1 VFDDIYKELKKTT
14 GRLDRKDRKMKF
26 FNYDSCC
33 DKMQGLKSEM
43 KYQELVDIYES
54 LTSTTKRLEKTSIL
68 AGFLKESDP
77 KILPIVTLLSLGKV
91 FPEWSEKEMGIGL
104 KLLIKA
110 ISLVVGVSPEAVEDG
125 VRDKGDI
132 GLASE
137 YLFANRLQTTLF
149 TMPLT
154 INKVYSNMIKIA
166 DVSGKNA
173 VSKKLRILI
182 ELLTS
187 ASPKEAKYISRT
199 VVEELRVG
207 IGEGTL
213 KDSISEAFNVDKDF
227 VERALM
233 ITNDPGLVAG
243 VTEKEGEDGLK
254 KLNLK
259 PGKPVKPMLAQLSTD
274 ITTSI
279 EEMGSALCET
289 KYDGFRVQ
297 IHRNGDDIKVFTRR
311 LDNIKDAVP
320 EIVEYIEKCL
330 PEEDFIVEG
339 EIIATRDGAPISFQY
354 ILQRVRRKYEIERLR
369 KEVPL
374 ILYLFDVLYYKK
386 SLIDTP
392 FGERRHILEEIS
404 RSKPSKIELSNQVF
418 VTSENINDALEL
430 FETSIKIGHE
440 GIMIKDPKTSYI
452 PGIRGKKMLKFKAE
466 PETLDLVVVG
476 GTYGRGR
483 RANLIGSYLMAAQD
497 EEGKLKTIAHTA
509 TGLDDVTLL
518 ELSNRAKSLMVE
530 KKGRKIKV
538 VPEIVL
544 EVAFSE
550 IVKSP
555 EYESGYSLRFPV
567 VKRIRED
574 LSLDDIDTVD
584 RVESIFKQ

>member
-1 VFDDIYKELKKTT
+1 
-14 GRLDRKDRKMKF
+14 
-26 FNYDSCC
+26 
-33 DKMQGLKSEM
+33 M
-43 KYQELVDIYES
+43 KYQELVDIYEA
-54 LTSTTKRLEKTSIL
+54 LTSTTKRLEKTGIL
-68 AGFLKESDP
+68 AGLLKETDP

-91 FPEWSEKEMGIGL
+91 FPVWSEKEMGIGL
-104 KLLIKA
+104 KLLMKA
-110 ISLVVGVSPEAVEDG
+110 LSLVVGVSPEAVEDS

-137 YLFANRLQTTLF
+137 YLFGNRLQTTLF
-149 TMPLT
+149 TRPLT
-154 INKVYSNMIKIA
+154 VTKVYSNMIKIA

-213 KDSISEAFNVDKDF
+213 KDSISEAFNVDKDL

-233 ITNDPGLVAG
+233 LTNDPGLVAG
-243 VTEKEGEDGLK
+243 VVEKEGEEGLK

-259 PGKPVKPMLAQLSTD
+259 PGKPVKPMLAQLSPD
-274 ITTSI
+274 IATSI

-339 EIIATRDGAPISFQY
+339 EIIAMRDGAPISFQY

-374 ILYLFDVLYYKK
+374 IMYLFDVLYYKK

-392 FGERRHILEEIS
+392 FGERRCILEEIS

-440 GIMIKDPKTSYI
+440 GIMIKDPKASYI

-476 GTYGRGR
+476 GTYGKGR

-509 TGLDDVTLL
+509 TGLDDATLL

-538 VPEIVL
+538 IPEIVL

-584 RVESIFKQ
+584 RVESIFKR

>member
-1 VFDDIYKELKKTT
+1 MPELE
-14 GRLDRKDRKMKF
+14 
-26 FNYDSCC
+26 
-33 DKMQGLKSEM
+33 SEM
-43 KYQELVDIYES
+43 RYQKLVDVYEA

-68 AGFLKESDP
+68 AEFLKDTDP

-91 FPEWSEKEMGIGL
+91 FPAWSEKEMGIGL
-104 KLLIKA
+104 KLLMKA
-110 ISLVVGVSPEAVEDG
+110 ISLVVGVSPDTVEDS

-137 YLFANRLQTTLF
+137 HLFGNRLQSTLF
-149 TMPLT
+149 TRPLT
-154 INKVYSNMIKIA
+154 ISKVYNNMIKIA

-173 VSKKLRILI
+173 VQKKLRILI

-187 ASPKEAKYISRT
+187 ASPTEAKYISRT

-207 IGEGTL
+207 MGEGTL
-213 KDSISEAFNVDKDF
+213 KDSISEAFNVDKVL

-233 ITNDPGLVAG
+233 LTNDPGLVAG
-243 VTEKEGEDGLK
+243 VAESEGEEGLK
-254 KLNLK
+254 ELNLK
-259 PGKPVKPMLAQLSTD
+259 PGKPVKPMLAQLSPG
-274 ITTSI
+274 IEISV
-279 EEMGSALCET
+279 EEMGAAICET

-297 IHRNGDDIKVFTRR
+297 IHRNGDDIKIFTRR

-330 PEEDFIVEG
+330 PDEDFIVEG
-339 EIIATRDGAPISFQY
+339 EIIATKDGNPISFQY

-374 ILYLFDVLYYKK
+374 IMYLFDVLYYKEP
-386 SLIDTP
+386 LIDMP
-392 FGERRHILEEIS
+392 FGERRAILQEIAKV
-404 RSKPSKIELSNQVF
+404 KPSKFELSEQVI
-418 VTSENINDALEL
+418 VTPENIEDAMKL
-430 FETSIKIGHE
+430 FESSIKAGHE
-440 GIMIKDPKTSYI
+440 GIMIKDPYAPYM
-452 PGIRGKKMLKFKAE
+452 PGIRGKKMLKLKAE

-497 EEGKLKTIAHTA
+497 ENGNLKTIAHTA
-509 TGLDDVTLL
+509 TGLDDATLL
-518 ELSNRAKSLMVE
+518 ELSNKVESIMTE
-530 KKGRKIKV
+530 KKGRKIKAK
-538 VPEIVL
+538 PEIII
-544 EVAFSE
+544 EVAYSE

-574 LSLDDIDTVD
+574 LSLEDIDTVD
-584 RVESIFKQ
+584 RIESIFNARN

>member
-1 VFDDIYKELKKTT
+1 MPELE
-14 GRLDRKDRKMKF
+14 
-26 FNYDSCC
+26 
-33 DKMQGLKSEM
+33 SEM
-43 KYQELVDIYES
+43 RYQKLVDVYEA

-68 AGFLKESDP
+68 AEFLKNTDP

-91 FPEWSEKEMGIGL
+91 FPAWSEKEMGIGL
-104 KLLIKA
+104 KLLMKA
-110 ISLVVGVSPEAVEDG
+110 ISLVVGVSPETVEDS

-137 YLFANRLQTTLF
+137 HLFGNRLQSTLF
-149 TMPLT
+149 TRPLT
-154 INKVYSNMIKIA
+154 ISKVYNNMIKIA

-173 VSKKLRILI
+173 VQKKLRILI

-187 ASPKEAKYISRT
+187 ASPTEAKYISRT

-207 IGEGTL
+207 MGEGTL
-213 KDSISEAFNVDKDF
+213 KDSISEAFNVNKEL

-233 ITNDPGLVAG
+233 LTNDPGLVAE
-243 VTEKEGEDGLK
+243 VAESEGEEGLK
-254 KLNLK
+254 ELNLK
-259 PGKPVKPMLAQLSTD
+259 PGKPVKPMLAQLSPG
-274 ITTSI
+274 IEISV
-279 EEMGSALCET
+279 EEMGAAICET

-297 IHRNGDDIKVFTRR
+297 IHRNGNDIKIFTRR

-330 PEEDFIVEG
+330 PDEDFIVEG
-339 EIIATRDGAPISFQY
+339 EIIATKDGNPISFQY

-374 ILYLFDVLYYKK
+374 IMYLFDVLYYKEP
-386 SLIDTP
+386 LIDMS
-392 FGERRHILEEIS
+392 FGERRVILQEIA
-404 RSKPSKIELSNQVF
+404 KVQPSKFELSEQVI
-418 VTSENINDALEL
+418 VTPENIEDAMKL
-430 FETSIKIGHE
+430 FESSIKGGHE
-440 GIMIKDPKTSYI
+440 GIMIKDPYAPYM
-452 PGIRGKKMLKFKAE
+452 PGIRGKKMLKLKAE

-497 EEGKLKTIAHTA
+497 DEGNLKTIAHTA
-509 TGLDDVTLL
+509 TGLDDATLL
-518 ELSNRAKSLMVE
+518 ELSNKVESIMTE
-530 KKGRKIKV
+530 KKGRKIKAK
-538 VPEIVL
+538 PEIII
-544 EVAFSE
+544 EVAYSE

-574 LSLDDIDTVD
+574 LSLEDIDTVD
-584 RVESIFKQ
+584 RIESIFNARN

>member
-1 VFDDIYKELKKTT
+1 
-14 GRLDRKDRKMKF
+14 
-26 FNYDSCC
+26 
-33 DKMQGLKSEM
+33 MQDFECEM
-43 KYQELVDIYES
+43 KYQELVDVYEA
-54 LTSTTKRLEKTSIL
+54 LTSTTKRLEKTGIL
-68 AGFLKESDP
+68 AEFLKETDP

-91 FPEWSEKEMGIGL
+91 FPAWSEKEMGIGL
-104 KLLIKA
+104 KLLMKA
-110 ISLVVGVSPEAVEDG
+110 ISLVVGVSLEAVEDS

-137 YLFANRLQTTLF
+137 HLFANRLQTTLF
-149 TMPLT
+149 TRPLT
-154 INKVYSNMIKIA
+154 ITKVYNNMIKIA

-213 KDSISEAFNVDKDF
+213 KDSISEAFDVNKDL

-233 ITNDPGLVAG
+233 LTNDPGLVVG
-243 VTEKEGEDGLK
+243 VAKKEGEEGLK

-259 PGKPVKPMLAQLSTD
+259 PGKPVKPMLAQLSPN

-279 EEMGSALCET
+279 EEMGSAICET

-297 IHRNGDDIKVFTRR
+297 IHRNGDDVKVFTRR

-354 ILQRVRRKYEIERLR
+354 ILQRVRRKYEIERLK

-392 FGERRHILEEIS
+392 FGERRRVLEEIS
-404 RSKPSKIELSNQVF
+404 KAKPSKIELSNQIF
-418 VTSENINDALEL
+418 VTPENINDALEL

-440 GIMIKDPKTSYI
+440 GIMIKDPKAPYI

-497 EEGKLKTIAHTA
+497 ENGNLKTIAHTA
-509 TGLDDVTLL
+509 TGLDDATLL
-518 ELSNRAKSLMVE
+518 ELSNRVESLMVE
-530 KKGRKIKV
+530 KRGRKIKAT
-538 VPEIVL
+538 PEIVL

-574 LSLDDIDTVD
+574 LSLEDIDTVD
-584 RVESIFKQ
+584 RVESIFKTRN

>member
-1 VFDDIYKELKKTT
+1 MHD
-14 GRLDRKDRKMKF
+14 
-26 FNYDSCC
+26 
-33 DKMQGLKSEM
+33 LKSGM
-43 KYQELVDIYES
+43 KYQELVDVYEALS
-54 LTSTTKRLEKTSIL
+54 STTKRLEKTGIL
-68 AGFLKESDP
+68 AEFLKKTDHE
-77 KILPIVTLLSLGKV
+77 ILPIVTLLSLGKV
-91 FPEWSEKEMGIGL
+91 FPAWSEKEMGIGL
-104 KLLIKA
+104 KLLMKA
-110 ISLVVGVSPEAVEDG
+110 ISLVVGVSPEAVEDS

-137 YLFANRLQTTLF
+137 YLFTNRLQTTLF
-149 TMPLT
+149 TRPLT
-154 INKVYSNMIKIA
+154 ITKVYSNMIKIA

-213 KDSISEAFNVDKDF
+213 KDSISEAFNVDKEL

-233 ITNDPGLVAG
+233 LTNDPGLVAG
-243 VTEKEGEDGLK
+243 AAEVEGEEGLR

-259 PGKPVKPMLAQLSTD
+259 PGKPVKPMLAQLSPD
-274 ITTSI
+274 ILTSV
-279 EEMGSALCET
+279 EEMGAAICET

-297 IHRNGDDIKVFTRR
+297 IHRNGDDIKIFTRR

-374 ILYLFDVLYYKK
+374 IMYLFDVLYYKK
-386 SLIDTP
+386 PLIDTP
-392 FGERRHILEEIS
+392 FGERREILEKIAKI
-404 RSKPSKIELSNQVF
+404 KPSKFEISEQVF
-418 VTSENINDALEL
+418 VTPENINDALKL

-440 GIMIKDPKTSYI
+440 GIMIKDPQAPYM

-497 EEGKLKTIAHTA
+497 EDGNLKTIAYTA
-509 TGLDDVTLL
+509 TGLDDATLL
-518 ELSNRAKSLMVE
+518 ELSNRVESIMVE
-530 KKGRKIKV
+530 KKGRKIKAT
-538 VPEIVL
+538 PEIVL

-574 LSLDDIDTVD
+574 LSLNDIDTVY
-584 RVESIFKQ
+584 RVESIFKARN

>member
-1 VFDDIYKELKKTT
+1 MPELE
-14 GRLDRKDRKMKF
+14 
-26 FNYDSCC
+26 
-33 DKMQGLKSEM
+33 SEM
-43 KYQELVDIYES
+43 RYQNLVDVYEA

-68 AGFLKESDP
+68 AEFLKETDP

-91 FPEWSEKEMGIGL
+91 FPAWSEKEMGIGL
-104 KLLIKA
+104 KLLMKA
-110 ISLVVGVSPEAVEDG
+110 ISLVVGVSPETVEDS

-137 YLFANRLQTTLF
+137 HLFGNRLQSTLF
-149 TMPLT
+149 TRPLT
-154 INKVYSNMIKIA
+154 ISKVYNNMIKIA

-173 VSKKLRILI
+173 VQKKLRILI

-187 ASPKEAKYISRT
+187 ASPTEAKYISRT

-207 IGEGTL
+207 MGEGTL
-213 KDSISEAFNVDKDF
+213 KDSISEAFNVDKGL

-233 ITNDPGLVAG
+233 LTNDPGLVAG
-243 VTEKEGEDGLK
+243 VAESEGEEGLK
-254 KLNLK
+254 ELNLK
-259 PGKPVKPMLAQLSTD
+259 PGKPVKPMLAQLSPG
-274 ITTSI
+274 IEISV
-279 EEMGSALCET
+279 EEMGAAICET

-297 IHRNGDDIKVFTRR
+297 IHRNGDDIKIFTRR

-330 PEEDFIVEG
+330 PKEDFIVEG
-339 EIIATRDGAPISFQY
+339 EIIATKDGNPISFQY

-374 ILYLFDVLYYKK
+374 IMYLFDVLYYKEP
-386 SLIDTP
+386 LIDMP
-392 FGERRHILEEIS
+392 FGERRVILQEIA
-404 RSKPSKIELSNQVF
+404 KFQPSKFELSEQVI
-418 VTSENINDALEL
+418 VTPENIEDAMKL
-430 FETSIKIGHE
+430 FESSIKAGHE
-440 GIMIKDPKTSYI
+440 GIMIKDPYAPYM
-452 PGIRGKKMLKFKAE
+452 PGIRGKKMLKLKAE

-497 EEGKLKTIAHTA
+497 EDGNLKTIAHTA
-509 TGLDDVTLL
+509 TGLDDATLL
-518 ELSNRAKSLMVE
+518 ELSNKVESIMTE
-530 KKGRKIKV
+530 KKGRKIKTK
-538 VPEIVL
+538 PEIII
-544 EVAFSE
+544 EVAYSE

-574 LSLDDIDTVD
+574 ISLEDIDTVD
-584 RVESIFKQ
+584 RIESIFNARN

>member
-1 VFDDIYKELKKTT
+1 
-14 GRLDRKDRKMKF
+14 
-26 FNYDSCC
+26 
-33 DKMQGLKSEM
+33 MQDFKCEM
-43 KYQELVDIYES
+43 KYQELVDVYEA
-54 LTSTTKRLEKTSIL
+54 LTSTTKRLEKTGIL
-68 AGFLKESDP
+68 AEFLKETNP

-91 FPEWSEKEMGIGL
+91 FPAWSEKEMGIGL
-104 KLLIKA
+104 KLLMKA
-110 ISLVVGVSPEAVEDG
+110 ISLVVGVSLEAVEDS

-137 YLFANRLQTTLF
+137 HLFANRLQTTLF
-149 TMPLT
+149 TRPLT
-154 INKVYSNMIKIA
+154 ITKVYNNMIKIA

-213 KDSISEAFNVDKDF
+213 KDSISEAFDVDKDL

-233 ITNDPGLVAG
+233 LTNDPGLVVG
-243 VTEKEGEDGLK
+243 VAKKEGGEGLK

-259 PGKPVKPMLAQLSTD
+259 PGKPVKPMLAQLSPD
-274 ITTSI
+274 ITASI

-297 IHRNGDDIKVFTRR
+297 IHRNGDDVKVFTRR

-354 ILQRVRRKYEIERLR
+354 ILQRVRRKYEIERLK

-392 FGERRHILEEIS
+392 FGERRRVLEEIS
-404 RSKPSKIELSNQVF
+404 KAKPSKIELSNQVF
-418 VTSENINDALEL
+418 VTPENINDALEL

-440 GIMIKDPKTSYI
+440 GIMIKDPKAPYI

-497 EEGKLKTIAHTA
+497 ENGNLKTIAHTA
-509 TGLDDVTLL
+509 TGLDDATLL
-518 ELSNRAKSLMVE
+518 ELSNRVENLMVE
-530 KKGRKIKV
+530 KRGRKIKAT
-538 VPEIVL
+538 PEIVL

-574 LSLDDIDTVD
+574 LSLEDIDTVE
-584 RVESIFKQ
+584 RVESIFKTRN

>member
-1 VFDDIYKELKKTT
+1 
-14 GRLDRKDRKMKF
+14 
-26 FNYDSCC
+26 
-33 DKMQGLKSEM
+33 M
-43 KYQELVDIYES
+43 KYQELVDVYEA
-54 LTSTTKRLEKTSIL
+54 LASTTKRLEKTGIL
-68 AGFLKESDP
+68 SEFLKKTDP

-91 FPEWSEKEMGIGL
+91 FPAWSEKEMGIGL
-104 KLLIKA
+104 KLLMKA
-110 ISLVVGVSPEAVEDG
+110 ISLVVGVSPEAVEDS

-137 YLFANRLQTTLF
+137 YLFTNRLQTTLF
-149 TMPLT
+149 TRPLT
-154 INKVYSNMIKIA
+154 ITKVYTNMMKIA

-213 KDSISEAFNVDKDF
+213 KDSISEAFNVGKDL

-233 ITNDPGLVAG
+233 LTNDPGLVVG
-243 VTEKEGEDGLK
+243 VAEKEGEEGLK
-254 KLNLK
+254 RLNLK
-259 PGKPVKPMLAQLSTD
+259 PGKPVKPMLAQLSPD
-274 ITTSI
+274 ITSSI

-311 LDNIKDAVP
+311 LDDIKDAVP

-330 PEEDFIVEG
+330 PQEDSIVEG
-339 EIIATRDGAPISFQY
+339 EIIATKDGAPISFQY
-354 ILQRVRRKYEIERLR
+354 ILQRVRRKYEIERLK

-386 SLIDTP
+386 PLIDTP
-392 FGERRHILEEIS
+392 FGERRRVLEEIS
-404 RSKPSKIELSNQVF
+404 KAKPSKIELSNQVF
-418 VTSENINDALEL
+418 VTPENINDALEL

-440 GIMIKDPKTSYI
+440 GIMIKNPKAPYI

-497 EEGKLKTIAHTA
+497 KEGNLKTIAHTA
-509 TGLDDVTLL
+509 TGLDDATLL
-518 ELSNRAKSLMVE
+518 ELSNRVESLIVE

-538 VPEIVL
+538 IPEIVL

-584 RVESIFKQ
+584 RVESIFKP

>member
-1 VFDDIYKELKKTT
+1 MPELE
-14 GRLDRKDRKMKF
+14 
-26 FNYDSCC
+26 
-33 DKMQGLKSEM
+33 SEM
-43 KYQELVDIYES
+43 RYQKLVDVYEA

-68 AGFLKESDP
+68 AEFLKNTDP

-91 FPEWSEKEMGIGL
+91 FPAWSEKEMGIGL
-104 KLLIKA
+104 KLLMKA
-110 ISLVVGVSPEAVEDG
+110 ISLVVGVSPETVEDS

-137 YLFANRLQTTLF
+137 HLFGNRLQSTLF
-149 TMPLT
+149 TRPLT
-154 INKVYSNMIKIA
+154 ISKVYNNMIKIA

-173 VSKKLRILI
+173 VQKKLRILI

-187 ASPKEAKYISRT
+187 ASPTEAKYISRT

-207 IGEGTL
+207 MGEGTL
-213 KDSISEAFNVDKDF
+213 KDSISEAFNVDKGL

-233 ITNDPGLVAG
+233 LTNDPGLVAG
-243 VTEKEGEDGLK
+243 VAESEGEEGLK
-254 KLNLK
+254 ELNLK
-259 PGKPVKPMLAQLSTD
+259 PGKPVKPMLAQLSPG
-274 ITTSI
+274 IEISV
-279 EEMGSALCET
+279 EEMGAAICET

-297 IHRNGDDIKVFTRR
+297 IHRNGNDIKIFTRR

-330 PEEDFIVEG
+330 PDEDFIVEG
-339 EIIATRDGAPISFQY
+339 EIIATKDGNPISFQY

-374 ILYLFDVLYYKK
+374 IMYLFDVLYYKEP
-386 SLIDTP
+386 LIDMP
-392 FGERRHILEEIS
+392 FGERRVILQEIA
-404 RSKPSKIELSNQVF
+404 KVQPSKFELSEQVI
-418 VTSENINDALEL
+418 VTPENIEDAMKL
-430 FETSIKIGHE
+430 FESSIKGGHE
-440 GIMIKDPKTSYI
+440 GIMIKDPYAPYM
-452 PGIRGKKMLKFKAE
+452 PGIRGKKMLKLKAE

-497 EEGKLKTIAHTA
+497 EDGNLKTIAHTA
-509 TGLDDVTLL
+509 TGLDDATLL
-518 ELSNRAKSLMVE
+518 ELSNKVESIMTE
-530 KKGRKIKV
+530 KKGRKIKAK
-538 VPEIVL
+538 PEIII
-544 EVAFSE
+544 EVAYSE

-574 LSLDDIDTVD
+574 ISLEDIDTVD
-584 RVESIFKQ
+584 RIESIFNARN